1 MTSPSDSGHPPAA
14 DDGAEGG
21 YDNPRTST
29 SPEQH
34 RRLKE
39 LVEASLELPEPERK
53 AYLERECG
61 SDPRMLRQAEELL
74 DLYRDDDVDVA
85 PAELEQIG
93 PYRLITELGAGGM
106 GVVYLAQR
114 EDGFSRTVAVKVI
127 RRGMDTDYFL
137 DRFQQEREIL
147 GSLDHPGIV
156 RIVDAGSTAD
166 GRPYLVMDFV
176 DGVRID
182 AFCETLTVREKVALF
197 IKVCAAVQHAHRNL
211 IVHRDLKPGNILVT
225 VDGQP
230 KLLDFGIAKVLDQE
244 ESDATSATVPIMTR
258 QYASPEQVR
267 GQRAN
272 TSSDVYALGLIL
284 YELLAGARPYELKDL
299 PVGDAERMI
308 CDAAPPEPSR
318 IAATKQIAHELR
330 GDLDRILLMA
340 LRKEPERRYA
350 SVEALS
356 ADLERFLQGRP
367 VSAQKDTFTYRAS
380 KFVQRNRASVVVA
393 GVMLL
398 LIATGGSSTLWQ
410 ARIAGHERARAER
423 EAALA
428 KASEAQARRME
439 LLAQQAARDAETA
452 RDRAEEKARE
462 ADRQRQRAEE
472 RFRDVRSMANSLLFD
487 FHAMIRNL
495 PGSTEAREFLIR
507 KSIEN
512 LERLNAEA
520 ASNPGLQKEVAA
532 GYEQLGQLQGA
543 SDDAALGDTR
553 GAFNSQSRAL
563 EIRQKLVAANPGN
576 PDLLRDLA
584 ASYLRMAEL
593 MQALNMPMGSLE
605 SARKAQGTYAALVA
619 GNPADTLSLL
629 GLAASQQ
636 ACGQAYAAAG
646 KLQQAIQA
654 YAEHTATRR
663 RIEAASPGDLEL
675 QSQTAEARDLEAHAM
690 EIEGRFGDALRVVR
704 ETGAVYR
711 KAAEA
716 QPHSLRAVRNVIEN
730 HRAIATLSERTG
742 DLSGARQNYEEALR
756 RMQGLSS
763 SDQKNAALLVDL
775 ALLRNSYASTLFRM
789 GRSDEAASQY
799 QTAIQAAAALRE
811 KDPGNP
817 SIQAALAAAYRGL
830 GQTHQERKRLQ
841 EAQSSF
847 RSAIEIFDGLA
858 QTASRNINT
867 QMNLALACIDLG
879 RVLRDLDNLR
889 PAEQQFRRAI
899 SILEK
904 ILPGSRDHRVL
915 SNLGIAYNR
924 LADVYRLQGNAKL
937 ALVTYSRVEPIAELL
952 LQKDPRN
959 SAAYSIRAESAS
971 RTGMIHES
979 SQDWPAALT
988 AFQKAVAIDS
998 EISARDPGD
1007 LRARSNLAAS
1017 HYRVCEV
1024 RFRLLQYDAAFDAC
1038 RRAVAAWREAKS
1050 AENLRIALARASEIR
1065 FAQAEEDGKESL
1077 QREGCSLLQEAV
1089 RMGAAMTPEIRKR
1102 LERCGVPQ

>member
-14 DDGAEGG
+14 DDGAGG
-21 YDNPRTST
+21 AYDNPRTST

-39 LVEASLELPEPERK
+39 LVEASLELPESERK

-61 SDPRMLRQAEELL
+61 NDARMLRQAEDLL
-74 DLYRDDDVDVA
+74 ELYRDDDVDVA

-147 GSLDHPGIV
+147 GALDHPGIV
-156 RIVDAGSTAD
+156 RIVDAGSTDD

-182 AFCETLTVREKVALF
+182 AFCEGLSVREKVALF

-244 ESDATSATVPIMTR
+244 ENDATSATIPIMTR

-284 YELLAGARPYELKDL
+284 YELLAGARPYDLKDL
-299 PVGDAERMI
+299 PVGEAERMV
-308 CDAAPPEPSR
+308 CDVTPPEPSR
-318 IAATKQIAHELR
+318 VAAAKQTAHELR

-350 SVEALS
+350 SVEALA

-367 VSAQKDTFTYRAS
+367 VSAQRDTFAYRTS
-380 KFVQRNRASVVVA
+380 KFVQRNRASVVV
-393 GVMLL
+393 GVVMLL
-398 LIATGGSSTLWQ
+398 LITIGGTSTLWQ
-410 ARIAGHERARAER
+410 ARIAGQERARAER

-428 KASEAQARRME
+428 KASEAEARRLE
-439 LLAQQAARDAETA
+439 LAAQQSARDAESA

-462 ADRQRQRAEE
+462 AERQRQLAED

-520 ASNPGLQKEVAA
+520 TSNPGLQKEVAA

-543 SDDAALGDTR
+543 SDDSALGDTK

-563 EIRQKLVAANPGN
+563 EIRQKLVSANPAN

-584 ASYLRMAEL
+584 ASHLRMAEL
-593 MQALNMPMGSLE
+593 MQALNMPMGALE
-605 SARKAQGTYAALVA
+605 SARKAQAAYEGLV
-619 GNPADTLSLL
+619 GKNPGDTLSLL

-636 ACGQAYAAAG
+636 ACGHAYEAAG
-646 KLQQAIQA
+646 KLRDAIRA

-675 QSQTAEARDLEAHAM
+675 QSQTAEARDLEARAM
-690 EIEGRFGDALRVVR
+690 EIEGRFADALRIIR
-704 ETGAVYR
+704 ETGAIYR

-716 QPHSLRAVRNVIEN
+716 QPNSVRAVRNVIEN

-742 DLSGARQNYEEALR
+742 DLSSARQNYEEAIR
-756 RMQGLSS
+756 RLQGLSS
-763 SDQKNAALLVDL
+763 SDQKNAALLGDL
-775 ALLRNSYASTLFRM
+775 ALLRNSYALTLFRM
-789 GRSDEAASQY
+789 GRSGEALSQY
-799 QTAIQAAAALRE
+799 QEVIRVATGLRE

-817 SIQAALAAAYRGL
+817 SFRMALAAAYRGL
-830 GQTHQERKRLQ
+830 GQTQQEGRRLQ
-841 EAQSSF
+841 DAQASF
-847 RSAIEIFDGLA
+847 RSAVEIFDSLA
-858 QTASRNINT
+858 QTSPRNIST
-867 QMNLALACIDLG
+867 QMNLALACVDLG
-879 RVLRDLDNLR
+879 RVLRDLSSLSG
-889 PAEQQFRRAI
+889 AEQQLRRAI

-904 ILPGSRDHRVL
+904 IMPGSRDHRVL
-915 SNLGIAYNR
+915 SNLGIAYNS
-924 LADVYRLQGNAKL
+924 LGDVYRLQGNSNL
-937 ALVTYSRVEPIAELL
+937 ALITYSRVEPISELL

-971 RTGMIHES
+971 RSGLIHETN
-979 SQDWPAALT
+979 QNWPAAL
-988 AFQKAVAIDS
+988 AAYQKAVAIDS
-998 EISARDPGD
+998 EISVRDPGD
-1007 LRARSNLAAS
+1007 LRAKSNLAVS
-1017 HYRVCEV
+1017 HYRVCQV
-1024 RFRLLQYDAAFDAC
+1024 RFRLLQYEAAFDSC
-1038 RRAVAAWREAKS
+1038 RQAVQAWREAKS
-1050 AENLRIALARASEIR
+1050 ADNLQTALLRSSDIR

-1077 QREGCSLLQEAV
+1077 LREGCALLQEAV
-1089 RMGAAMTPEIRKR
+1089 RMGSAVTPDIRKR
-1102 LERCGVPQ
+1102 LERCGVHP